1 MARGRRISA
10 EERIKE
16 LEENR
21 ESYIRRKVEA
31 FEKRIRATYQAKIDL
46 LREKGL
52 PETRTQRRRA
62 KRSIVEMLNR
72 AGDRSIFYRLRYYE
86 YMGLSPEE
94 ARKNAERDH
103 KRYCMGWSRP
113 VTG

>member
-1 MARGRRISA
+1 MTKGRRISA
-10 EERIKE
+10 EEKIKK

-21 ESYIRRKVEA
+21 ESYIKRKVEA
-31 FEKRIRATYQAKIDL
+31 FEKRIRAMYQAKIDL

-52 PETRTQRRRA
+52 PETRTQRKRA
-62 KRSIVEMLNR
+62 KRSIREMLNR
-72 AGDRSIFYRLRYYE
+72 AGDRSIFYRVRYYE

-103 KRYCMGWSRP
+103 ERYCMSWSRA